1 MDWSISLAF
10 RNKLF
15 IVFSRKW
22 AICDSLM
29 NTCSWLYSHMLFLD
43 GRHVLTWCSHESLLW
58 CGITCAP
65 MTAILLTLAWLINFK
80 YSIFDHHSSR
90 KNSPSLSHM
99 GERNYTQGTRY
110 WLTHKNGRIANLTRS
125 SIMPVSC
132 LLLVKY
138 RWEICR
144 IFPTINF
151 TFHWY

>member
-29 NTCSWLYSHMLFLD
+29 NMCSWLHSHMLFLD
-43 GRHVLTWCSHESLLW
+43 GRHVLTWCSPESLLW

-65 MTAILLTLAWLINFK
+65 MAAILLTLAWLINFK

-90 KNSPSLSHM
+90 KNSPSLSLM
-99 GERNYTQGTRY
+99 GERNYTQGTRLINPQE
-110 WLTHKNGRIANLTRS
+110 WQDSESHKIFDYA
-125 SIMPVSC
+125 SIMFIGGKVS
-132 LLLVKY
+132 LENMSNL
-138 RWEICR
+138 
-144 IFPTINF
+144 P
-151 TFHWY
+151 HD

>member
-29 NTCSWLYSHMLFLD
+29 NTCSWLHSHMLFLD
-43 GRHVLTWCSHESLLW
+43 SRHVLTWCSPESLLW

-65 MTAILLTLAWLINFK
+65 MAAIVLTLAWLINFK

-90 KNSPSLSHM
+90 KNSPSLSIPK
-99 GERNYTQGTRY
+99 ERG

-132 LLLVKY
+132 LLVVKC

-144 IFPTINF
+144 IFPTINC